1 MDKIGKC
8 VYSQRNLTDYNLTD
22 YNLTDYQ
29 KECMFAG
36 CVSLMLKETR
46 MMKKIAKFME
56 QDVLL
61 GVRNVECLDEIDECI
76 ATIQGLEIILR
87 DLAKLNNI

>member
-1 MDKIGKC
+1 MLDP
-8 VYSQRNLTDYNLTD
+8 NLTA
-22 YNLTDYQ
+22 YQ

-36 CVSLMLKETR
+36 CVSLMLEETR

-76 ATIQGLEIILR
+76 ATIQGLEMILR
-87 DLAKLNNI
+87 DLAKLNS

>member
-1 MDKIGKC
+1 MLDP
-8 VYSQRNLTDYNLTD
+8 
-22 YNLTDYQ
+22 NLTDYQ
-29 KECMFAG
+29 KECMFVG
-36 CVSLMLKETR
+36 CVSLMLEETR

-76 ATIQGLEIILR
+76 ATIQGLEMTLR
-87 DLAKLNNI
+87 DLAKLNG